1 MGVGIFKTH
10 AGPTGKTLLLI
21 ATKGF
26 SDEFS
31 FHVPSFCPTS
41 ASRLEPVAGNTNEAI
56 FSVALLLVK
65 EQLMAQPSAGH
76 TQARGFRPNDVI
88 WQLPEEVS

>member
-31 FHVPSFCPTS
+31 FHVPSFSPTS

-76 TQARGFRPNDVI
+76 TQHGVFAPLTSSGSCRRR
-88 WQLPEEVS
+88 